1 MLTIN
6 KQTKTIMPFKSKIKF
21 FSFFNGKPFKTF
33 CSSSDAEKKRVV
45 LIKLKVYLAELDR
58 IALIN
63 PTSSEVKIL
72 SKKVDRLF
80 EDLVNLWSKDYEED

>member
-1 MLTIN
+1 MPYHR
-6 KQTKTIMPFKSKIKF
+6 KTKTSF
-21 FSFFNGKPFKTF
+21 FFNGKPIKTF
-33 CSSSDAEKKRVV
+33 CSSSDAEKKRVA

-80 EDLVNLWSKDYEED
+80 EDLVNLWSKDYEDD

>member
-1 MLTIN
+1 MLATN
-6 KQTKTIMPFKSKIKF
+6 KQTKTFMLVNSKIKP
-21 FSFFNGKPFKTF
+21 FSSFNGKPFKTF

-45 LIKLKVYLAELDR
+45 LIKLKAYLAELDR

-80 EDLVNLWSKDYEED
+80 EDLVNLWSKDYKED

>member
-1 MLTIN
+1 
-6 KQTKTIMPFKSKIKF
+6 MPFNSRIKT

-72 SKKVDRLF
+72 SKRVDLLF

>member
-6 KQTKTIMPFKSKIKF
+6 KQTKTFMPFNSKI
-21 FSFFNGKPFKTF
+21 KTF
-33 CSSSDAEKKRVV
+33 CSSSDAEKRVV

-72 SKKVDRLF
+72 SKKVDLLF